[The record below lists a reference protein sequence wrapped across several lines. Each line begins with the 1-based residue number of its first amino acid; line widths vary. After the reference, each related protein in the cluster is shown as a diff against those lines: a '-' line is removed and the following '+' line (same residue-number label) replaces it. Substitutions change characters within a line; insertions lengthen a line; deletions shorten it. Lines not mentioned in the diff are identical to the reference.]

1 MRVPVMRGSTVQ
13 ICRQS
18 YDLRVSLCHVNNF
31 LDDKLF
37 YSTNQVKIDQ
47 YVSRKCVIYHWF
59 IT

>member
-1 MRVPVMRGSTVQ
+1 MRGSTVH

-18 YDLRVSLCHVNNF
+18 YDLRVSLCYVNNF

-47 YVSRKCVIYHWF
+47 YVSRKRVIYHWF